1 MAKKTTTVK
10 IVPNRRTKN
19 RTVVALV
26 YDGLCTFEFG
36 IVVELFGLPRPTFRN
51 WYDFRVC
58 GLESG
63 PLRATG
69 GLTVT
74 PREGLGRLERAGTI
88 VIPGWRDPRE
98 TPPCRLIESL
108 RRAHRRGVRLVSI
121 CSGVFVIAATGL
133 LNGKRATTHWRYTE
147 ELARMYPAIQ
157 IQPDVLYVDEGTI
170 LTSAGSAAG
179 IDLGLHIIR
188 QDFGTLIA
196 NQVARRLVMPPHRE
210 GGQAQFIER
219 PVGDQGSPWLS
230 KLLEWV
236 QRHIA
241 EELTADR
248 LARQACVS
256 KRTLA
261 RRFIETTGTSP
272 ALWII
277 GLRIARAK
285 ELLETT
291 ALSVEEVAEECGF
304 GSSFAL
310 RHHFR
315 KRLQTSPLAY
325 RSRFRTS
332 DARLNRTPSSRTRS
346 ISSGGARTS
355 KSKPISAG

>member
-1 MAKKTTTVK
+1 MTIIVK
-10 IVPNRRTKN
+10 IVPNRTAGKQ
-19 RTVVALV
+19 RTVAALA

-36 IVVELFGLPRPTFRN
+36 IVVELFGLPRPTMKR
-51 WYDFRVC
+51 WYDFKVC

-63 PLRATG
+63 PLRAVG

-74 PREGLGRLERAGTI
+74 PELGIEHLHRAETI
-88 VIPGWRDPRE
+88 VIPGWRDPKE
-98 TPPCRLIESL
+98 VPPARLIDAL
-108 RRAHRRGVRLVSI
+108 RRAHRRGARIVSI

-147 ELARMYPAIQ
+147 ELARSYPEIRVE
-157 IQPDVLYVDEGTI
+157 PDVLYIDEGKI

-188 QDFGTLIA
+188 RDFGTLAA
-196 NQVARRLVMPPHRE
+196 NQVARRLIMAPHRD

-219 PVGDQGSPWLS
+219 PVADEDSPWLS
-230 KLLEWV
+230 KLLEWAE
-236 QRHIA
+236 RHLA
-241 EELTADR
+241 EDLTIHR

-261 RRFIETTGTSP
+261 RRFVEATGTSP
-272 ALWII
+272 ADWVI
-277 GLRIARAK
+277 GLRIGRAK
-285 ELLETT
+285 ELLETST
-291 ALSVEEVAEECGF
+291 LSVEQVAYKCGF

-315 KRLQTSPLAY
+315 KRLKTSPSAY
-325 RSRFRTS
+325 RSRFQ
-332 DARLNRTPSSRTRS
+332 
-346 ISSGGARTS
+346 IS
-355 KSKPISAG
+355 